1 MKLEINSRR
10 KTKKFTIVWKLNNT
24 MLSHQRLK
32 EEITRNIENE
42 TSENENTTYQKLWD
56 AAKVLVK
63 EKITAIRSYPVDL
76 KSVTQLSILR
86 N

>member
-63 EKITAIRSYPVDL
+63 EKIIAIRSYPVDL